1 MIWKKSHTSG
11 TCSSETFGKNIHY
24 CRGQDVAAM
33 SLNWTDY
40 SKLCT
45 WVVKTGVRKKK
56 KFFLIVLLV
65 TAAPGTG

>member
-40 SKLCT
+40 SVMYL
-45 WVVKTGVRKKK
+45 GSEDRSKKK
-56 KFFLIVLLV
+56 KNSFS
-65 TAAPGTG
+65 